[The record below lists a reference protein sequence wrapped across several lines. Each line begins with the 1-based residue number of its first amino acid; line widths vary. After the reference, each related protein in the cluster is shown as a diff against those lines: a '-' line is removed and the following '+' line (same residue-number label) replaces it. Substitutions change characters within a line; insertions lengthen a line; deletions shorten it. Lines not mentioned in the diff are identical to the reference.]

1 MTRRKPVFAQLQ
13 TQASLTLALLPLVA
27 GLPFL
32 DDAMLARLFGQS
44 MAILNW
50 VPQAPDIQF
59 STLPSLKELNQRPR
73 TLEEQRRY
81 QRHYKRIY
89 RARHR
94 LAELEARER
103 GLAKLTPEERAALK
117 LPE

>member
-1 MTRRKPVFAQLQ
+1 MMARKNSTFAQLH
-13 TQASLTLALLPLVA
+13 TQARLTLALLPLVA

-32 DDAMLARLFGQS
+32 DDEMLARLFGQS
-44 MAILNW
+44 MALLNW
-50 VPQAPDIQF
+50 VPQAPDIQL
-59 STLPSLKELNQRPR
+59 STLPSVKEPKRPR
-73 TLEEQRRY
+73 TLEEKRRY

-103 GLAKLTPEERAALK
+103 ALAKLSPEERRL
-117 LPE
+117 